1 MYYYVIFVLFLF
13 GLFVAVYVNDKDINF
28 EEILTYVEFILVNN
42 VEEIKIEDLID
53 DEYVNLDVD
62 DYGVDIVI

>member
-53 DEYVNLDVD
+53 DEYVYLDVD